1 MDEDDIKTIVERRQS
16 SSSSM
21 TLVDIIPDAPNQPPF
36 DVTFDRQMVDG
47 VASPQ
52 QAGGQQPTLEI
63 WTANSIYLV
72 DATLACY
79 EVIDRV
85 SQTSDRKHKFVG
97 TRLLGGQ
104 RKYGKTL
111 HTTKPFPMAGTEA
124 VFTKP
129 SHSGQPGP
137 IRLTSRVERIVLHV
151 RVTTFVLDR
160 DDAFDDV
167 TNAMLLPNGFGFG
180 DD

>member
-1 MDEDDIKTIVERRQS
+1 MDDDEIKTIVERRQS

-21 TLVDIIPDAPNQPPF
+21 TLVDILPDAPDEPPF
-36 DVTFDRQMVDG
+36 DVIFDRLMVDG
-47 VASPQ
+47 TVTPHATDKT
-52 QAGGQQPTLEI
+52 PTLEI

-72 DATLACY
+72 DATLSCY
-79 EVIDRV
+79 EVLDRA
-85 SQTSDRKHKFVG
+85 SKTSDRKHKFVG
-97 TRLLGGQ
+97 TRLIGGQ

-129 SHSGQPGP
+129 SPNGQPGP

-167 TNAMLLPNGFGFG
+167 TNAMLLPGGFKFG